1 MLKLGICSD
10 LLALSSGK
18 PATMQACYFASNAH
32 ISDYASL
39 QEQRMA
45 HVYLQVPAKSMG
57 SSLSV
62 ATAEASA

>member
-1 MLKLGICSD
+1 
-10 LLALSSGK
+10 
-18 PATMQACYFASNAH
+18 MQACYFASNAH